1 MFFSISIES
10 REKVASGAVA
20 GGAGSGRLSEL
31 ALCAFDSGHVA
42 AHRAKERG
50 ISIRWCRVVVDLRFG
65 FFWRSPADGELEQS
79 VEWWR
84 GYRSGVDPGGMGV
97 RYG

>member
-31 ALCAFDSGHVA
+31 ALRAFDSGHVA

-65 FFWRSPADGELEQS
+65 FFWRS
-79 VEWWR
+79 
-84 GYRSGVDPGGMGV
+84 GGW
-97 RYG
+97 